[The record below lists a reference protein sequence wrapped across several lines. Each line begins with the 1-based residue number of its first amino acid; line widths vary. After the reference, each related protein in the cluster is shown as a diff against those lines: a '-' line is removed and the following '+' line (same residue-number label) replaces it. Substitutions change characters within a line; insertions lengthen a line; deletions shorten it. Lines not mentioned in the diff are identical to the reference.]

1 MFLRSRKIAVW
12 ALIPALLLI
21 KMVMTST
28 PASANITKLVVTQRT
43 CGTFTA
49 FLTYDGFSE
58 GIQAFYGVFAVDLNQ
73 NGIFSEAGE
82 PILYMKLTQ
91 GGGPQL
97 IGGKMRFAPLPEGST
112 ISVTAY
118 EIDSAGVAVF
128 KQIEPV
134 QY

>member
-82 PILYMKLTQ
+82 AILYMTLTQ

-97 IGGKMRFAPLPEGST
+97 IGGKSRFAPLPQAATTSGTPSRSDSEG
-112 ISVTAY
+112 
-118 EIDSAGVAVF
+118 GG
-128 KQIEPV
+128 
-134 QY
+134 